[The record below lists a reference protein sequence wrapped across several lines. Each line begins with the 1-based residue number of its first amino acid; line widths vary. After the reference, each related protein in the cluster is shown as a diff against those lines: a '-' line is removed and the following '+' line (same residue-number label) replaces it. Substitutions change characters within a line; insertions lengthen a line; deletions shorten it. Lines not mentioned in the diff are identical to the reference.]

1 MQVIIQFFKDI
12 SPIRLTAV
20 CFGIVAFIILFVF
33 YLSRFSE
40 KDMSVL
46 YSNLDTDDSNKIVQE
61 LENKK
66 VAYQTLNDGAT
77 IKVRSDEVTKVR
89 MSLAQLGI
97 PTKGSV
103 VGYEIFDK
111 EDSIGTTNFSQNI
124 KMIRALE
131 GEITRTISAFEQ
143 IDKARVH
150 LVLPQ
155 REVFSKE
162 KLEPR
167 ASIILKFKKN
177 KTLSKPE
184 IEALSHLVV
193 TAVPGLELKNITIVD
208 TKGVSLKLGLSE
220 QEDNFERSKN
230 EEYRLAYEK
239 RLAKA
244 IEDLFEQSLGYG
256 KVKVN
261 VAVDMNFDRTVTNSE
276 LYDPDSAVI
285 RSVQSTE
292 ERERT
297 PIMGEDNLDLSVAN
311 NLPGN
316 GALESSNQNV
326 AIIEKSDQTTNY
338 EISKTI
344 KNHISEAGI
353 VKKLSVGI
361 LVDGIY
367 KLNTE
372 TNKTEYFPRS
382 KEELDKMMNLAKVA
396 IGFSE
401 DRDDKIEVVN
411 MQFIN
416 NLDLSM
422 DIEDNKDWLREELPH
437 LFQTLVVGI
446 VVILVLVTVIRPITL
461 KIFEFKKTG
470 DLMSDIYSKFP
481 NVPHSARNFR
491 TETTDLFEAEEEILK
506 KEKFDKINSSSQKI
520 NDLIVSY
527 PQETVSI
534 LRKWLNENG

>member
-1 MQVIIQFFKDI
+1 MQVMIQFFKDI
-12 SPIRLTAV
+12 SPIKLTAI
-20 CFGIVAFIILFVF
+20 CLGIIAFIILFVF
-33 YLSRFSE
+33 YLSKFSE

-46 YSNLDTDDSNKIVQE
+46 YTNLDADDSSKIIQE
-61 LENKK
+61 LESKK
-66 VAYQTLNDGAT
+66 VAYQMLSDGTT
-77 IKVRSDEVTKVR
+77 IKVRSDQVTKVR
-89 MSLAQLGI
+89 VSLAQLGI
-97 PTKGSV
+97 PNKGSV

-177 KTLSKPE
+177 KTLSKSE
-184 IEALSHLVV
+184 IEGLSHLVV
-193 TAVPGLELKNITIVD
+193 TAVPGLDLKNITIID
-208 TKGVSLKLGLSE
+208 TKGSSLKLGSSAE
-220 QEDNFERSKN
+220 ENNFERSKN
-230 EEYRLAYEK
+230 EEYRVAYEK

-244 IEDLFEQSLGYG
+244 IEDLFEQSLGLG

-285 RSVQSTE
+285 RSVQSTD

-316 GALESSNQNV
+316 SGSEASNQNV
-326 AIIEKSDQTTNY
+326 ATIEKSDQTTNY

-353 VKKLSVGI
+353 IKKLSVGI
-361 LVDGIY
+361 LVDGTY
-367 KLNTE
+367 KLNPD
-372 TNKTEYFPRS
+372 TNKMDYVPRP
-382 KEELDKMMNLAKVA
+382 KEELDKMINLAKVA
-396 IGFSE
+396 IGFNDE
-401 DRDDKIEVVN
+401 RDDKIEVVN
-411 MQFIN
+411 MQFMN
-416 NLDLSM
+416 DFDLSPDM
-422 DIEDNKDWLREELPH
+422 TDTKDWLREELPH
-437 LFQTLVVGI
+437 LFQTLVIGI

-461 KIFEFKKTG
+461 KVFEFKKNG
-470 DLMSDIYSKFP
+470 DFMPEIYSRFP
-481 NVPHSARNFR
+481 NTPHLAENLR
-491 TETTDLFEAEEEILK
+491 TETDFDFDEEAEMLK
-506 KEKFDKINSSSQKI
+506 KEKYDKINSSSQKI

-527 PQETVSI
+527 PQETASV